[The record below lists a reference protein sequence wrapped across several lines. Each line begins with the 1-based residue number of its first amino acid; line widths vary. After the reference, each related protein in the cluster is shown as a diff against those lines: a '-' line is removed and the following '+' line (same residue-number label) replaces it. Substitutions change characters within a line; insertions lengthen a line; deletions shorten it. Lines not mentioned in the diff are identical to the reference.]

1 MKKTLIY
8 GCSLAFAGAVV
19 TLAAR
24 SAQSQYAPA
33 YVELQ
38 STTPGTQQVGSAN
51 LSGVMR
57 AGNFAG
63 NGSLITNIGA
73 PNVTTG
79 LLADARLGPNVPLIN
94 RLNTFSGVQR
104 FASNVLMTSTIA
116 TILFPAV
123 NSGTPK
129 PMMTMFASGE
139 NNLDRMVLAHSPNY
153 PNWGLQY
160 QDSPDKFNFISG
172 GNPVFTVDLGNSR
185 VGILNSSPTASL
197 DIVTPTGTRG
207 IQISQAASDADT
219 INSTVGAVTTVWPY
233 SDKTAVRGE
242 GVGFSRPGV
251 IGISKDFV
259 GVYAF
264 AKDPGSYAL
273 YTRNLDSG
281 SYAAYLDGKA
291 QVTGNLSVVG
301 TMSKGG
307 GSFKIDHPLDPAN
320 KFLYHSFVE
329 SPDMMNIYN
338 GTVKTDDRG
347 YASVTMPDWFEALN
361 RDFRYQLTIVD
372 DGTDSD
378 QWVMA
383 RVAQKMQG
391 NRFVIRTSVPN
402 VEVSWQVTGI
412 RHDNFANAHRIPVEE
427 EKPKDERGYYL
438 HPTENGQPKE
448 MGIFYGEGSTPRR
461 RDNSKP

>member
-160 QDSPDKFNFISG
+160 QDSPDKFNFLAAG
-172 GNPVFTVDLGNSR
+172 TPVLTVDLGNEV
-185 VGILNSSPTASL
+185 VGVGNSNPTAML
-197 DIVTPTGTRG
+197 DIVARTGITG
-207 IQISQAASDADT
+207 IQISQAAADADT
-219 INSTVGAVTTVWPY
+219 INATQGAVTTVWPFG
-233 SDKTAVRGE
+233 DKTAVRGE
-242 GVGFSRPGV
+242 GIGFSRPGI

-259 GVYAF
+259 GVYAYATDTGAYGLF
-264 AKDPGSYAL
+264 A
-273 YTRNLDSG
+273 RNDNANG
-281 SYAAYLDGKA
+281 YAAYISGRG
-291 QVTGNLSVVG
+291 QVSGNLAVSG
-301 TMSKGG
+301 TLSKGG

-361 RDFRYQLTIVD
+361 RDFRYQLTGI
-372 DGTDSD
+372 GGYAALYIS
-378 QWVMA
+378 QE
-383 RVAQKMQG
+383 VANNQFKIAG
-391 NRFVIRTSVPN
+391 GAPGLK
-402 VEVSWQVTGI
+402 VSWQVTGI
-412 RHDNFANAHRIPVEE
+412 RHDPYAEQNRIKVEE
-427 EKPKDERGYYL
+427 EKPATERGKYL
-438 HPTENGQPKE
+438 YPAAYGLPMSQGIATLPASSAASDLAPAQGGQP
-448 MGIFYGEGSTPRR
+448 
-461 RDNSKP
+461 